1 MFKLPEF
8 DYENQVYALPLHQQ
22 WLNNHLFSFGS
33 DSAGSRCRTML
44 SMLTM
49 PKVQASA
56 SETIECLNFLVLHA
70 EFEIS
75 YTSQE
80 DGKCLSRNG
89 KI

>member
-1 MFKLPEF
+1 
-8 DYENQVYALPLHQQ
+8 
-22 WLNNHLFSFGS
+22 
-33 DSAGSRCRTML
+33 ML

-89 KI
+89 KIWKSCERSAKRTSNEDTFTVKSQNFSMVL

>member
-1 MFKLPEF
+1 
-8 DYENQVYALPLHQQ
+8 
-22 WLNNHLFSFGS
+22 
-33 DSAGSRCRTML
+33 ML

-70 EFEIS
+70 EFEIL

-89 KI
+89 KIWKSCERSAKRTSNEDTFTVKSQNFSMVL